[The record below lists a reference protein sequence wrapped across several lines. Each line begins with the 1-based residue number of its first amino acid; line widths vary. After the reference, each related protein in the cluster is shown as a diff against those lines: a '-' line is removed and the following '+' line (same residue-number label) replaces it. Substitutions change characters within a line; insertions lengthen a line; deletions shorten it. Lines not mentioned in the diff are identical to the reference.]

1 MDTTASDLGEAQRDT
16 ILAQIK
22 HQIDACKAKQKKST
36 SELTLKAFMKLRSNL
51 VALSP
56 SSKSTINSSW

>member
-36 SELTLKAFMKLRSNL
+36 SELLKHLWNFAQ
-51 VALSP
+51 
-56 SSKSTINSSW
+56 I